1 MKNGGKTGQDK
12 GVAFVIATIGFLVV
26 GILSLMLGNIP
37 VSVGMLVAA
46 LVWLLASLYYLTK
59 EHREMKHIENRKRTI
74 PTNNTITS

>member
-37 VSVGMLVAA
+37 ISVGILVGA
-46 LVWLLASLYYLTK
+46 LVWLLGALYYLTK
-59 EHREMKHIENRKRTI
+59 EHREMKHIENGKRTI
-74 PTNNTITS
+74 ATNKTSLS

>member
-26 GILSLMLGNIP
+26 GFLSLMLGNIP

-46 LVWLLASLYYLTK
+46 LVWMLASLYYLTK
-59 EHREMKHIENRKRTI
+59 EQRERKHIENGKRTI
-74 PTNNTITS
+74 PTNNASTT

>member
-37 VSVGMLVAA
+37 ISVGILVGA
-46 LVWLLASLYYLTK
+46 LVWLLGALYYLTK
-59 EHREMKHIENRKRTI
+59 EHRETKHIENGKRTI
-74 PTNNTITS
+74 ATNKTPLS